1 MRDIAVDYDDLG
13 AHNGT
18 YRLNAANYFGGP
30 ELAMKT
36 INELL
41 GLNIQNYVLVN
52 FTGFTQI
59 VEALGGIEM
68 DITEAERDQ
77 INLNAMSQYSI
88 AQAYGWD
95 ESNLESTNVILEQ
108 YGENVHLNGRQALA
122 YARIRKIDSDWE
134 RTNPPAQGAQ
144 RRHGKNAGHQRDG
157 TDAAGHVLAA
167 VHRNQHDPQRHH
179 RHRRAG
185 AQQRFGRCGNHGAPP
200 HGHLCAGNAQRT
212 IHVLRRGL
220 DDHAREL
227 QNFIYY

>member
-1 MRDIAVDYDDLG
+1 ASLMRDIAVDYDDLG

-88 AQAYGWD
+88 AQAYDWD
-95 ESNLESTNVILEQ
+95 ESNLESTNV
-108 YGENVHLNGRQALA
+108 
-122 YARIRKIDSDWE
+122 
-134 RTNPPAQGAQ
+134 
-144 RRHGKNAGHQRDG
+144 
-157 TDAAGHVLAA
+157 
-167 VHRNQHDPQRHH
+167 
-179 RHRRAG
+179 
-185 AQQRFGRCGNHGAPP
+185 
-200 HGHLCAGNAQRT
+200 
-212 IHVLRRGL
+212 
-220 DDHAREL
+220 
-227 QNFIYY
+227 